1 MKINEIYNKYGHNT
15 AVTIAHIIFTDNE
28 SIYIPQGKKQMRA
41 FFNGKRCKRIDIQ
54 LPDIDN
60 VLEMVSRLNKEVKHP
75 TCPNNLRN
83 RFYQKK
89 KLFIQNLLH
98 KELVDK
104 IIESDR
110 YYNFIVGEYSFHQPK
125 VYFPDGIKDI
135 NDTEVYEPIT
145 PYIPFSM
152 DDYKNAM
159 IGMVYFM
166 KL

>member
-1 MKINEIYNKYGHNT
+1 MTFNEIYHKYGCNT
-15 AVTIAHIIFTDNE
+15 AVAIAHIVFTDNE
-28 SIYIPQGKKQMRA
+28 SIYIPKSKEQIRA

-83 RFYQKK
+83 RFYSKK
-89 KLFIQNLLH
+89 KILIQNLLH
-98 KELVDK
+98 KGLVDK

-125 VYFPDGIKDI
+125 VYFTDGIKDI
-135 NDTEVYEPIT
+135 DDTEVYEPIT
-145 PYIPFSM
+145 PDIPFSM
-152 DDYKNAM
+152 DDYKNTM

-166 KL
+166 HL